1 MRAVV
6 VGLVVLGLAYVAID
20 VLADA
25 TQTRPDF
32 EHPASRSEVI
42 FRVGTRQHGRRP
54 RLAAEGLW
62 LHCQG
67 ATTGRRLIGDEL
79 EQVGDDTFRAV
90 IQPALGTHAERRLR
104 GCLEDV
110 TVDRVKGRVVV
121 IREIESPT
129 ER

>member
-1 MRAVV
+1 MRPVL
-6 VGLVVLGLAYVAID
+6 VGLAVLGLAYLAID

-32 EHPASRSEVI
+32 EHRDSRSEVV
-42 FRVGTRQHGRRP
+42 FRVATRQHGRVP

-67 ATTGRRLIGDEL
+67 ATIGGRTLVGGRLTEVDE
-79 EQVGDDTFRAV
+79 DTFRAV
-90 IQPALGTHAERRLR
+90 IQPALGTHAEQRLR

-110 TVDRVKGRVVV
+110 TVDRVKGRVLV
-121 IREIESPT
+121 IRDLD
-129 ER
+129 